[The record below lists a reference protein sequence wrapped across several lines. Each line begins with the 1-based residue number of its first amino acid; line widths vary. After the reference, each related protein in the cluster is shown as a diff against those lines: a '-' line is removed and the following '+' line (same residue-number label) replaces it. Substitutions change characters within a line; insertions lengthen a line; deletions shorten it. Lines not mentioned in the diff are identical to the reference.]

1 MICPTCKTEAG
12 DQVCMCG
19 KCPSCDPKHFNSK
32 NTVER
37 YDEFD
42 LEIRAN
48 AERILAEG
56 DNGEVEF

>member
-1 MICPTCKTEAG
+1 
-12 DQVCMCG
+12 MCG